1 MFLATSLASNR
12 FIYASMFWLYLTSYI
27 VTSLSLQALYCVPDP
42 DPGSQ
47 AWVLLERS
55 LDLSVTAFSTH
66 SFPRIPRM
74 RSASASFRSHST
86 ALFTTGHTQS
96 ALDLRLTRFA
106 NPDRECGVEMIF
118 VHTMGAVGAVLTL
131 VLFPALIYWKLSRV
145 ARYHGVG
152 SSEGGWTQSEGALQ
166 VEALACGWNRGKIW
180 PPIRRF
186 QETQLSFRPSPIL
199 HV

>member
-1 MFLATSLASNR
+1 MDGLVMRCKWTQLMARGRFDMFVATSLASNR

-74 RSASASFRSHST
+74 RSASVDRSPPPSVPIRSHCSLLGT
-86 ALFTTGHTQS
+86 PNR
-96 ALDLRLTRFA
+96 RLTYALLDSQNRT
-106 NPDRECGVEMIF
+106 ES
-118 VHTMGAVGAVLTL
+118 AVST
-131 VLFPALIYWKLSRV
+131 
-145 ARYHGVG
+145 
-152 SSEGGWTQSEGALQ
+152 
-166 VEALACGWNRGKIW
+166 
-180 PPIRRF
+180 
-186 QETQLSFRPSPIL
+186 
-199 HV
+199 